1 MNSSSTT
8 EDPQPDTVGAV
19 LVVGGGIGGIQ
30 TSLDLANNGYRVYLV
45 EEKPAIGGVM
55 AQLDKT
61 FPTNDCSLCILS
73 PKLVDISRHPNV
85 TLLTN
90 ASVEDIKGEAG
101 HFIATV
107 NRKARYVTESCVGCG
122 LCAEACVMAGK
133 FDNVY
138 DEGMK
143 KRGAIYIPY
152 PQAVPLQYIVDEH
165 DCLLLKHGKCAQK
178 CVAACD
184 ANAIDFSLKN
194 ISEDLHV
201 GAIILS
207 PGYEVFDAGRITE
220 YGYDRFPNVVTS
232 MEFERI
238 LSASGPYDGHVL
250 RPSDKEEP
258 KKIAWIQCV
267 GSRDSACGNNY
278 CSSVCCTYA
287 IKEAIIAKEHLAS
300 VEPTIFFMDM
310 RTHGKGF
317 ESYYNRAKD
326 VHGIRFIRCRVS
338 DIQEDPRNN
347 SLKVRYENEEG
358 EFFVEEYD
366 LVVLSVGFEPGQKIR
381 DLAERTGIKLNQFG
395 FCETSELSP
404 METSVP
410 GVFACG
416 AFSGPKDIPETVM
429 EASGAA
435 ARASGLIS
443 SKRNTLIERKK
454 QVPETDVTGR
464 DPRIGVF
471 VCHCG
476 INIGAYVNVPSVV
489 EYAKTLPNVV
499 FADDNLYT
507 CSSDAQ
513 RVIVDTIKEHDLN
526 RLIVAS
532 CTPRTHEP
540 LFQETIREAG
550 LNTHLFEMAN
560 IRDQCSW
567 VHMTEKEA
575 ATLKAK
581 DQVKMSVA
589 RANYIEPLPEITLPV
604 NQAGLVIGGGLAG
617 MVAALS
623 MADQGFPAHI
633 VEREDMLGG
642 NLRNIHFTLEN
653 EGISE
658 FLNDVIRKVDEHPL
672 VFVHTGTSVSS
683 LEGFVGNYTS
693 TILTPDGNER
703 IDHGAII
710 VATGAKES
718 KPTEHYYD
726 EDPRVM
732 TQLDL
737 EHKIKDGQDFK
748 NQTIVM
754 IQCVG
759 SREELRPYCSR
770 VCCSDAVKNAIRI
783 KERNPDA
790 NVFVLYRDLRT
801 YGFRE
806 LHYERARELGV
817 IFLRFD
823 LEHKPVVDAN
833 DESGVLEILTRDN
846 ILGEDITLTADL
858 LVLSPAV
865 IPQEDNLK
873 LAKMLKVPLNEDGF
887 FLEAHVKLRPVD
899 FSTEGIFLAGMAH
912 SPKPID
918 ESISQAYAAA
928 SRAVTL
934 LSKGEVSVEPTIAKV
949 NEDTCIGCGLCVTI
963 CPYNAMELKLQEGGR
978 KAVVI
983 SASCK
988 GCGTCA
994 ASCPQRAIT
1003 MQHFTDQE
1011 ITAQIEAFLG
1021 KEEKKEE
1028 GVA

>member
-1 MNSSSTT
+1 MNFSSTT
-8 EDPQPDTVGAV
+8 ENPRPDTVGAV
-19 LVVGGGIGGIQ
+19 LVIGGGIGGIQ

-90 ASVEDIKGEAG
+90 ATVEDIKGEAG
-101 HFIATV
+101 HFTATV

-122 LCAEACVMAGK
+122 LCAEACVMAGR
-133 FDNVY
+133 FDNAY

-152 PQAVPLQYIVDEH
+152 PQAVPLQYIVSEH

-184 ANAIDFSLKN
+184 AHAIDFSLKDVV
-194 ISEDLHV
+194 EDLEV
-201 GAIILS
+201 GAVILS
-207 PGYEVFDAGRITE
+207 PGYEVFNAERISE
-220 YGYDRFPNVVTS
+220 YGYGRYPNVVTS

-250 RPSDKEEP
+250 RPSDREEP

-317 ESYYNRAKD
+317 ESYYNRAKN
-326 VHGIRFIRCRVS
+326 VHDIRFIRCRIS
-338 DIQEDPRNN
+338 DVQEDPVSRN
-347 SLKVRYENEEG
+347 LRVRYESEDG

-366 LVVLSVGFEPGQKIR
+366 LVVLSVGFEPGPKIR
-381 DLAERTGIKLNQFG
+381 ELAERTGIKLNRFG

-404 METSVP
+404 MATSIP
-410 GVFACG
+410 GIFACG

-435 ARASGLIS
+435 ARASGLIA
-443 SKRNTLIERKK
+443 SKRNTLVEKK
-454 QVPETDVTGR
+454 ELVSETDVTGQE
-464 DPRIGVF
+464 PRIGIF

-476 INIGAYVNVPSVV
+476 TNIGAYVNVPNVV
-489 EYAKTLPNVV
+489 KYAKTLPNVV

-575 ATLKAK
+575 ATQKAM
-581 DQVKMSVA
+581 DQVRMSVA
-589 RANYIEPLPEITLPV
+589 RASFIEPLPEITLPV
-604 NQAGLVIGGGLAG
+604 NQTGLIIGGGLAG
-617 MVAALS
+617 IVAALS

-633 VEREDMLGG
+633 VERQDELGG

-653 EGISE
+653 EGIGE
-658 FLNDVIRKVDEHPL
+658 FLGDMIRKANDHPL
-672 VFVHTGTSVSS
+672 VTIHTGTRVTS
-683 LEGFVGNYTS
+683 LEGFVGNYIS
-693 TILTPDGNER
+693 TVQTQDGSET

-710 VATGAKES
+710 VATGALES
-718 KPTEHYYD
+718 KPTEHLYGD
-726 EDPRVM
+726 DPRIL
-732 TQLDL
+732 TQLEL
-737 EHKIKDGQDFK
+737 EERIQGGEDFSS
-748 NQTIVM
+748 QTVVM

-759 SREELRPYCSR
+759 SREEHRPYCSR
-770 VCCSDAVKNAIRI
+770 VCCSDAVKNAIKI
-783 KERNPDA
+783 KKQNPDA
-790 NVFVLYRDLRT
+790 NVFVLYRDMRT

-806 LHYERARELGV
+806 IHYEHARELGV

-823 LEHKPVVDAN
+823 LEHKPVVTENAG
-833 DESGVLEILTRDN
+833 SGKLEIATRDN
-846 ILGEDITLTADL
+846 ILGEDITLVADHL
-858 LVLSPAV
+858 ILSPAI
-865 IPQEDNLK
+865 IPSPDNLE

-899 FSTEGIFLAGMAH
+899 FATEGIFLAGMAH

-934 LSKGEVSVEPTIAKV
+934 LSKGEVSVEPTIAKIE
-949 NEDTCIGCGLCVTI
+949 EDTCIGCGLCVSI

-994 ASCPQRAIT
+994 ASCPQHAIT

-1011 ITAQIEAFLG
+1011 INAQIEAFL
-1021 KEEKKEE
+1021 EEEE
-1028 GVA
+1028 TKGEGMA